1 MSNAQTITRK
11 SGSNLAFAFFSL
23 PKEKRRDISTFY
35 AFCRNVDDIG
45 DDPGLSLEERRT
57 RLEAWR
63 SWIRRSS
70 PGEADFADEIRQLIR
85 KYSLK
90 VLHFED
96 ILNGVE
102 MDLQRVRFASFAELS
117 EYCYRVASAVG
128 LVSIEIFGYKNAR
141 CRDYAYYLGLAL
153 QLTNII
159 RDVGT
164 DLANGGRI
172 YLPLDE
178 MARFNY
184 SEEELIQRK
193 YDERF
198 IALMKF
204 QAERAHAYFQRA
216 SETLPPE
223 DHRSMVAAELMRE
236 VYFKLLTRIEKDR
249 FRVFKKKYRLSR
261 PEKLWIIS
269 RHFATNLT

>member
-1 MSNAQTITRK
+1 MSEAENIARK
-11 SGSNLAFAFFSL
+11 SGSNLAFAFFCL
-23 PKEKRRDISTFY
+23 PKEKRRDISIFY
-35 AFCRNVDDIG
+35 AFCRYVDDIA
-45 DDPGLSLEERRT
+45 DDPGLPTEQRRA
-57 RLEAWR
+57 RLEGWR

-70 PGEADFADEIRQLIR
+70 PGEPDFAGEIRQLIK

-102 MDLQRVRFASFAELS
+102 MDLQQVRFPSFAELS

-128 LVSIEIFGYKNAR
+128 LISIEIFGYKNSR

-159 RDVGT
+159 RDVGS
-164 DLANGGRI
+164 DLANGRI

-178 MARFNY
+178 MGRFNY
-184 SEEELIQRK
+184 PEADLVQRK
-193 YDERF
+193 YDDRF
-198 IALMKF
+198 VALMKF

-216 SETLPPE
+216 TDSLPAE
-223 DHRSMVAAELMRE
+223 DHRSMKAAELMRE
-236 VYFKLLTRIEKDR
+236 VYFKLLTRIEKDG
-249 FRVFKKKYRLSR
+249 FRVFMKKYRLST

>member
-1 MSNAQTITRK
+1 MSKAQNITRR

-23 PKEKRRDISTFY
+23 PKAKRRDISTFY
-35 AFCRNVDDIG
+35 AFCRNVDDIA
-45 DDPGLSLEERRT
+45 DDPGLPVEERRAQ
-57 RLEAWR
+57 LEGWR

-70 PGEADFADEIRQLIR
+70 EGEPDFADEVRQLIR

-96 ILNGVE
+96 ILSGVE
-102 MDLQRVRFASFAELS
+102 MDLQRVRFATFAELS

-128 LVSIEIFGYKNAR
+128 LISIEIFGYKNTR

-159 RDVGT
+159 RDVGS

-172 YLPLDE
+172 YLPLEE

-184 SEEELIQRK
+184 PEEELIQRK

-198 IALMKF
+198 IDLMKF
-204 QAERAHAYFQRA
+204 QAERAHAYFQKA
-216 SETLPPE
+216 IETLPAE
-223 DHRSMVAAELMRE
+223 DRRSMVAAELMRE

-249 FRVFKKKYRLSR
+249 FRVFKKRYRLSR

>member
-1 MSNAQTITRK
+1 MTKAENIARR
-11 SGSNLAFAFFSL
+11 SGSNLALAFFCL

-35 AFCRNVDDIG
+35 AFCRHVDDIA
-45 DDPGLSLEERRT
+45 DDPGLPTDERRAQ
-57 RLEAWR
+57 LESWR
-63 SWIRRSS
+63 SWIRRPSAEE
-70 PGEADFADEIRQLIR
+70 PDFAGDIRQLIK

-102 MDLQRVRFASFAELS
+102 MDLQQVRFRTFAELS

-128 LVSIEIFGYKNAR
+128 LISIEIFGYKNVR

-159 RDVGT
+159 RDVGS

-178 MARFNY
+178 MAKFNY
-184 SEEELIQRK
+184 SEEELTQRK
-193 YDERF
+193 YDDRF
-198 IALMKF
+198 VALMKF

-216 SETLPPE
+216 TDSLPAE
-223 DHRSMVAAELMRE
+223 DHRSMKAAELMRA
-236 VYFKLLTRIEKDR
+236 VYFRLLTRIENDH
-249 FRVFKKKYRLSR
+249 FRVFQKKYRLSR

-269 RHFATNLT
+269 RFFATNLT

>member
-1 MSNAQTITRK
+1 MSKAQNITRR

-23 PKEKRRDISTFY
+23 PKVKRRDISTFY
-35 AFCRNVDDIG
+35 AFCRNVDDIA
-45 DDPGLSLEERRT
+45 DDPGLPVEERRA
-57 RLEAWR
+57 RLEGWR

-70 PGEADFADEIRQLIR
+70 EGEPDFADEVRQLVR

-96 ILNGVE
+96 ILSGVE
-102 MDLQRVRFASFAELS
+102 MDLQRVRFATFAELS

-128 LVSIEIFGYKNAR
+128 LVSIEIFGYKNVR
-141 CRDYAYYLGLAL
+141 CRDYAYHLGLAL

-159 RDVGT
+159 RDVGS

-193 YDERF
+193 HNERF
-198 IALMKF
+198 IDLMKF
-204 QAERAHAYFQRA
+204 QAERAHAYFQKA
-216 SETLPPE
+216 TEILPAE
-223 DHRSMVAAELMRE
+223 DRRSMIAAELMRE
-236 VYFKLLTRIEKDR
+236 VYFKLLTRIEKDG
-249 FRVFKKKYRLSR
+249 FRVFKKRYRLSR

-269 RHFATNLT
+269 RHFATNLA

>member
-1 MSNAQTITRK
+1 MSNAQNITRK

-57 RLEAWR
+57 RLEGWR

-128 LVSIEIFGYKNAR
+128 LISIEIFGYKNVR

-178 MARFNY
+178 MVRFNY
-184 SEEELIQRK
+184 SEEELIQQT

-198 IALMKF
+198 VALMKF

-216 SETLPPE
+216 TETLPAE
-223 DHRSMVAAELMRE
+223 DHRSMIAAELMRE